1 MKQIIQSLKDGK
13 TKLVD
18 LPMPS
23 LKPGHVLIHTTQ
35 TLVSLGTEKMLV
47 KFGQSSMIEKI
58 KKRPDQVKKAL
69 QRMKSDG
76 IFSTIN
82 LVKEKLLQELEINKK
97 DIHRLKKK
105 KEAGLKQLK
114 FIKLFM
120 DEEKKRSDVKLKQQE
135 EYLQLENEKK
145 IQQLQKIHQQMT
157 QMMQNQHEKELN
169 QSSKLFDK
177 ETKKK
182 LDKYKKEIEHY
193 RNFSSLI
200 DNPTKSEDLYDYP
213 PIHKTHK
220 PRKKKQTAKKVKK
233 DRIRKGKAKKVKRS
247 FTRSLRKLVG
257 I

>member
-1 MKQIIQSLKDGK
+1 MKPGEKLYSDEDIKELKDDLKK
-13 TKLVD
+13 TADELN
-18 LPMPS
+18 
-23 LKPGHVLIHTTQ
+23 
-35 TLVSLGTEKMLV
+35 
-47 KFGQSSMIEKI
+47 
-58 KKRPDQVKKAL
+58 VKKVMMRNML
-69 QRMKSDG
+69 SD
-76 IFSTIN
+76 IDNYKQNRSHSFN
-82 LVKEKLLQELEINKK
+82 LVKEKLLQELEINKR

-200 DNPTKSEDLYDYP
+200 DNPTKSKDLYDYP
-213 PIHKTHK
+213 PIHKTRNPK
-220 PRKKKQTAKKVKK
+220 KKKQTARKVKK
-233 DRIRKGKAKKVKRS
+233 GRDRKGKAKKEKRS
-247 FTRSLRKLVG
+247 FTRSLRKLIG

>member
-1 MKQIIQSLKDGK
+1 M
-13 TKLVD
+13 
-18 LPMPS
+18 
-23 LKPGHVLIHTTQ
+23 
-35 TLVSLGTEKMLV
+35 
-47 KFGQSSMIEKI
+47 
-58 KKRPDQVKKAL
+58 R
-69 QRMKSDG
+69 
-76 IFSTIN
+76 
-82 LVKEKLLQELEINKK
+82 
-97 DIHRLKKK
+97 
-105 KEAGLKQLK
+105 
-114 FIKLFM
+114 
-120 DEEKKRSDVKLKQQE
+120 QQE

-157 QMMQNQHEKELN
+157 QMMQNQHEQELK

-200 DNPTKSEDLYDYP
+200 DNPTKSKDLYDYP